1 MNNCVFI
8 GRLCADPE
16 IRTTTSG
23 HEVCSFRMAIYRN
36 KENSDFFQFVA
47 WNKTANL
54 ICQFF
59 GKGNMLAVTARAQ
72 NRDFEDKSGA
82 KRTVTEFVVTSID
95 FIPQAENGAKTAE
108 KQTDDAPQGY
118 TDDDDLPF

>member
-23 HEVCSFRMAIYRN
+23 HEVCSFRMAIYRD

-54 ICQFF
+54 ICQYF
-59 GKGNMLAVTARAQ
+59 GKGNMIGVTARAQ
-72 NRDFEDKSGA
+72 NRDFEDKSVA

-108 KQTDDAPQGY
+108 KQTDDAQPMQML
-118 TDDDDLPF
+118 DDDLPF

>member
-1 MNNCVFI
+1 MNNCIFI
-8 GRLCADPE
+8 GRLVADPE

-23 HEVCSFRMAIYRN
+23 HEVCSFRMAIHRD
-36 KENSDFFQFVA
+36 KEHSDFFQFVA

-54 ICQFF
+54 ICQYF

-108 KQTDDAPQGY
+108 KQTDDAQ
-118 TDDDDLPF
+118 TMQMLDDDLPF

>member
-1 MNNCVFI
+1 
-8 GRLCADPE
+8 
-16 IRTTTSG
+16 
-23 HEVCSFRMAIYRN
+23 MAIYRD

-54 ICQFF
+54 ICQYF

-72 NRDFEDKSGA
+72 NREYEDKNGA

-108 KQTDDAPQGY
+108 KQTEAPASYSNGSAEDFS
-118 TDDDDLPF
+118 TVVDDDDLPF